1 MKNLEVPTTKY
12 TTYKVELIVKKI
24 LLLML
29 VALLSFSMEQEK
41 SNIKLAQTYF
51 YRGYIEY
58 TQGNYRDAIREFTYA
73 YLTDRDGYYGELS
86 YLYIGI
92 SYAQLYY
99 KTGQK
104 QALYSAIGY
113 LNMYPYYYKKPN
125 YINLQREFIG
135 QTYTL
140 AGLYEKAKDIFLN
153 LYRDTLKSDYLLDF
167 LYADALS
174 QGYNSQLLNNINPEA
189 IPEKRYL
196 YHLVKGIYAFNYG
209 NYKDALTEFK
219 EAKHLNRYLEENSE
233 FLYIYAVSNFMLKDW
248 RNASFYFEKLDRADI
263 YGKYED
269 SLNYYLALIYLMSN
283 NYADAKR
290 RIEKLNRLG
299 GLKSDLLISQLWL
312 FPEFLDRYKKD
323 FKEYNKTLQSIA
335 WRYLN
340 SSYSMPAILGV
351 YYYTL
356 KEKKIENGDI
366 IRLKSLIYQEE
377 IIFQDIKVNI
387 KPMLQSLQNLM
398 KELDPYS
405 DIADF
410 LIEVYSIN
418 PHNYTLLFGNE
429 KIARA
434 ITYLGKEDMKQVVL
448 TLEDPLKS
456 FLLGQLILLEGSE
469 EGLNMIERSLKSL
482 EGDDKKEALFILG
495 IYKDPKLLEDLV
507 DKELSNRLKP
517 YLEHA
522 YLRLG
527 DFYYLKGDYIKAK
540 VYYRN
545 YLETSTNG
553 DSDWITAYKLAKI
566 GELTKDQDII
576 NWVVKRAEKEDNI
589 ISKVI
594 IALWGW

>member
-1 MKNLEVPTTKY
+1 MFMIFR
-12 TTYKVELIVKKI
+12 VELLTKKF

-29 VALLSFSMEQEK
+29 IVLLSFSMEKEK
-41 SNIKLAQTYF
+41 SNVKLAQLYF
-51 YRGYIEY
+51 YRGYIQY
-58 TQGNYRDAIREFTYA
+58 TQGNHRDAIKEFSSA
-73 YLTDRDGYYGELS
+73 YLADRDGYYGELS
-86 YLYIGI
+86 YLYIGM
-92 SYAQLYY
+92 SYAQLSF
-99 KTGQK
+99 KAGQRR
-104 QALYSAIGY
+104 ALYSAISY

-125 YINLQREFIG
+125 YALLQREFIG
-135 QTYTL
+135 QVYL
-140 AGLYEKAKDIFLN
+140 FAGLYERAKDIFFN
-153 LYRDTLKSDYLLDF
+153 LYRGTLKDDHLLNF

-174 QGYNSQLLNNINPEA
+174 QGPNSQLLNNINLEA
-189 IPEKRYL
+189 LPEKRYL
-196 YHLVKGIYAFNYG
+196 YHLIKGIYAFNYG
-209 NYKDALTEFK
+209 NYKEAIEEFI
-219 EAKHLNRYLEENSE
+219 EAERLNRYLEEDPE
-233 FLYIYAVSNFMLKDW
+233 FLYRYAVSSFMLNDW
-248 RNASFYFEKLDRADI
+248 RSAVFYFERLDRADT
-263 YGKYED
+263 YRKYED
-269 SLNYYLALIYLMSN
+269 SLNFYLAFIYLMSN
-283 NYADAKR
+283 NYADAKKKV
-290 RIEKLNRLG
+290 EKLINSG
-299 GLKSDLLISQLWL
+299 GIKSDLLISQLWL
-312 FPEFLDRYKKD
+312 FPEFLDRYKKN
-323 FKEYNKTLQSIA
+323 FKEYKKTLEVVA

-340 SSYSMPAILGV
+340 SSYSMPAILGI
-351 YYYTL
+351 YYYAL
-356 KEKKIENGDI
+356 KEKKIDYGDV
-366 IRLKSLIYQEE
+366 IRLKNLIYQEDMN
-377 IIFQDIKVNI
+377 FQDIKINM

-405 DIADF
+405 NVADF
-410 LIEVYSIN
+410 LIEIYSIN

-434 ITYLGKEDMKQVVL
+434 ITYLGKKDMKQVVL

-482 EGDDKKEALFILG
+482 EEDDKKEALFILG

-527 DFYYLKGDYIKAK
+527 DFYYLKRDYIKAK
-540 VYYRN
+540 GYYKN

-553 DSDWITAYKLAKI
+553 DSEWITAYKLAKI

-576 NWVVKRAEKEDNI
+576 NWVVKKAEKEDNI